1 MRRLTAQDAAFLYLE
16 TPKTPMHVGSVTLF
30 GPTDV
35 SADVIH
41 ERFRV
46 YTAARIDL
54 LPSYWRQLQTTY
66 GVTQPFW
73 VHAPTVDLDY
83 HMRRHTLPAPGTM
96 EQLRTMVAEL
106 HATPLDRSH
115 PLWEYHLIEGLEDGG
130 FAVQMK
136 VHHAVMDGVIGT
148 VALSTI
154 LETTPTPAP
163 GRPHSPWEEHE
174 RPGVWAAA
182 NSLMN
187 AFWQQGVEL
196 ARLGPKLATAVAGF
210 GQNRS
215 AVRELLR
222 TLRIPPRTPLNVPI
236 SGNRGVGL
244 SSISLGDAKWV
255 AKAQRVTVNDVVMA
269 VCAGALR
276 RYLSERKALPKQP
289 LVAGM
294 PMTLRRDPSDRDYSN
309 RTAAILCTLATDV
322 ADPIERLRVIAA
334 GLHTMQDQ
342 FRRFRDIFPVDL
354 VWPGVPL
361 LMNGLFQSFARA
373 GASGVLPPFMNLVIS
388 NVPGPRK
395 TMYCAGVPAV
405 RHFPLSIPY
414 HNMALNITVV
424 SYVDELNFGLT
435 VCSDAV
441 PDVQHVA
448 ELIVEE
454 FEVLKH
460 AVAALQA
467 TDVDMIDIGEEP
479 ARVPELAAPAP
490 VSDAPPVRP
499 RRRRAAGERVIEAEA

>member
-16 TPKTPMHVGSVTLF
+16 TPTTPMHVGSVTLF

-35 SADVIH
+35 AADVIH

-73 VHAPTVDLDY
+73 VHAPKVDLDY

-106 HATPLDRSH
+106 HAPLLDRSR
-115 PLWEYHLIEGLEDGG
+115 PLWEYHLISGLEDGG
-130 FAVQMK
+130 FAVYMK
-136 VHHAVMDGVIGT
+136 VHHALMDGVIGT

-163 GRPHSPWEEHE
+163 GPPHSPWEEHE
-174 RPGVWAAA
+174 RPGIWAAA
-182 NSLMN
+182 GSLMT

-196 ARLGPKLATAVAGF
+196 ARFGPKLATALADL
-210 GQNRS
+210 GQNGT
-215 AVRELLR
+215 AARELWG
-222 TLRIPPRTPLNVPI
+222 TLRIAPRTPLNVPI
-236 SGNRGVGL
+236 TGNRGLGL
-244 SSISLGDAKWV
+244 SSISLSDAKRI
-255 AKAQRVTVNDVVMA
+255 AKARQVTLNDVVLA

-276 RYLSERKALPKQP
+276 RYLSGRKGLPKQA
-289 LVAGM
+289 LVSGI
-294 PMTLRRDPSDRDYSN
+294 PVTLRNQGDQDYNN
-309 RTAAILCTLATDV
+309 RTAMIFCTLATDV
-322 ADPIERLRVIAA
+322 GDPIERLRVIAA
-334 GLHTMQDQ
+334 SSHTMQDQ
-342 FRRFRDIFPVDL
+342 FRRFRDIFPLDL

-361 LMNGLFQSFARA
+361 LMNGLFQFFARA
-373 GASGVLPPFMNLVIS
+373 GRYDVLPPFMNLVIS

-395 TMYCAGVPAV
+395 TVYCAGVPAV

-414 HNMALNITVV
+414 HNMALNITAL

-435 VCSDAV
+435 ACSDAV

-448 ELIVEE
+448 DLIVEE

-460 AVAALQA
+460 AVAAVQTA
-467 TDVDMIDIGEEP
+467 TVATIDIGDEP
-479 ARVPELAAPAP
+479 TRAPELAALRTGRFG
-490 VSDAPPVRP
+490 SD
-499 RRRRAAGERVIEAEA
+499 